1 LFKPLLNWDLLENLP
16 RPKVRNPLYDNG
28 NPRYKGKF
36 IDGQMHGAWK
46 FFRKDGSLMRSG
58 KFNLG
63 KQVGVWTTYDR
74 IGHPHK
80 ETDFG
85 S

>member
-1 LFKPLLNWDLLENLP
+1 MPEPSPF
-16 RPKVRNPLYDNG
+16 YQNG

-36 IDGQMHGAWK
+36 KDSQMHGYWE
-46 FFRKDGSLMRSG
+46 FFRKDGTLMRSG
-58 KFNLG
+58 SFDSG
-63 KQVGVWTTYDR
+63 KQIGTWTTYDQS
-74 IGHPHK
+74 GHPHK

>member
-1 LFKPLLNWDLLENLP
+1 
-16 RPKVRNPLYDNG
+16 
-28 NPRYKGKF
+28 
-36 IDGQMHGAWK
+36 MHGSWK
-46 FFRKDGSLMRSG
+46 FYRKDGSLMRSG

-63 KQVGVWTTYDR
+63 KQIGIWTTYDR
-74 IGHPHK
+74 SGDPLK